1 MRRLLPPLYELDC
14 NVGEG
19 WLQFTKAREWEKFYQ
34 FRGFV
39 GMQDVTVRF
48 YLRVRLCAASVQR
61 KVPPASGLAHREFE
75 PNSAGLSGTR
85 SVRSNSRGIAHA
97 ALRQVPDRTP
107 DNPALF
113 ANSPSRASRLAEPF
127 AARRRRRAGR
137 ADRAARLYPVIS
149 CRKERGADSNVRLF
163 FHMFFSHRF
172 FHIGLNF
179 RGGIYIIF
187 LYSRRFPYDGE
198 AVK

>member
-39 GMQDVTVRF
+39 GMLDVTVRF

-113 ANSPSRASRLAEPF
+113 ANSPSRASRLAEPLRCTE
-127 AARRRRRAGR
+127 AAQSRTRRQSRK
-137 ADRAARLYPVIS
+137 VIS